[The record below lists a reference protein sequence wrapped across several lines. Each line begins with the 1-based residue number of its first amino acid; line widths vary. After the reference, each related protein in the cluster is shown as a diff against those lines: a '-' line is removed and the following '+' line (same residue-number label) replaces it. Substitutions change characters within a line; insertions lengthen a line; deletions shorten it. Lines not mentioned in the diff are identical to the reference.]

1 MSILNVNQIQPVGS
15 GQTVT
20 ISATNVDAGSATVT
34 AGTFSGNLSSS
45 GISTFS
51 DTVNVGAGKSI
62 RLYGATSGY
71 SEIIAAAG
79 SASTTF
85 TLPANGGSAS
95 QYLQTDGAGV
105 LSWATVTSPEIL
117 QVVHALNETQG
128 SVINTA
134 ATSYNDTGLSA
145 TITPVAAGS
154 SILIFVSQYHYI
166 LTSTIN
172 TASGRLKIRR
182 GTTDLKEY
190 QKGIYKTDGG
200 SGAHA
205 LWGNVCVT
213 YLDTPTYTLGN
224 SVSYNTQ
231 VKSDNSNNCT
241 LTWNTTPSTMVLME
255 IKA

>member
-1 MSILNVNQIQPVGS
+1 MALKLKGS
-15 GQTVT
+15 
-20 ISATNVDAGSATVT
+20 
-34 AGTFSGNLSSS
+34 
-45 GISTFS
+45 
-51 DTVNVGAGKSI
+51 
-62 RLYGATSGY
+62 TSGFTA
-71 SEIIAAAG
+71 SDAPAVAG
-79 SASTTF
+79 ANTLG
-85 TLPANGGSAS
+85 LPADNGSAS
-95 QYLQTDGAGV
+95 QYLQTNGSGV
-105 LSWATVTSPEIL
+105 LSWATVTTPEIL
-117 QVVHALNETQG
+117 QVVHALNDTEG
-128 SVINTA
+128 SATGTS

-172 TASGRLKIRR
+172 TASGRLKLRR
-182 GTTDLKEY
+182 GTTDLEEY

-200 SGAHA
+200 TGAHA

-231 VKSDNSNNCT
+231 VLSDNSTNCT
-241 LTWNTTPSTMVLME
+241 LTWNSTPSTMVLME